1 MIQNVL
7 THIGG
12 VGVYGVLS
20 VILFFLVFL
29 GVLVW
34 AFGLR
39 KPYLE
44 AMSRLP
50 LEPETDL
57 PIHSEKETQHD

>member
-1 MIQNVL
+1 MIQNIL

-12 VGVYGVLS
+12 VGAYGVLS

-29 GVLVW
+29 GVLFW

-39 KPYLE
+39 KPYLD

-50 LEPETDL
+50 LDAETDSPTHL
-57 PIHSEKETQHD
+57 KKETHHD